1 MWIDWWGVDV
11 VNGKFEEKFK
21 FCRILF
27 IIYSIL
33 FVIDWELIIYIYMF
47 RYSIFNSCDI
57 LLIFIEKK
65 IKICGGFF
73 IDNLKCIRLLLLNN
87 NKSSY

>member
-1 MWIDWWGVDV
+1 MMNGWFNFLWIDWWGVDV

-33 FVIDWELIIYIYMF
+33 FVNDWELIIYIYMF
-47 RYSIFNSCDI
+47 KYSIYI
-57 LLIFIEKK
+57 KIFIVKK
-65 IKICGGFF
+65 
-73 IDNLKCIRLLLLNN
+73 D
-87 NKSSY
+87 

>member
-27 IIYSIL
+27 TIYSI
-33 FVIDWELIIYIYMF
+33 VIDWELIIYIYM
-47 RYSIFNSCDI
+47 YKYGKYIDI

-65 IKICGGFF
+65 IKICGVFF
-73 IDNLKCIRLLLLNN
+73 
-87 NKSSY
+87 YW